1 MADIDEI
8 SKAFGMFNDGV
19 RSLQLQRSLSD
30 ANDQV
35 QQIKSSELKEAD
47 QVTQIRGVAND
58 LTRRLVGMGV
68 NAASIEQVSNSFK
81 PQQPSPFEQAVV
93 INQLNQSGQSAR
105 QKQQQDF
112 TSHENALNRTNQVKV
127 AGLKADAAKQQSGK
141 VEVGLI
147 KDLQAFDTQLVAG
160 HSLLDVLKSGTAA
173 PGLQNVPIVQAIKGA
188 TDPQFAEFQ
197 TYTNQYFDAYR
208 RAITGMA
215 AAQSELEAL
224 KKTTPNVN
232 DTPRQFEAKLK
243 AMMNIGSRVRKR
255 FLINL
260 KKSGRNVEGW
270 MTPGSA
276 TAEASDGQIDD
287 FHASAPG
294 VDAPQGAPANDHD
307 KYFF

>member
-19 RSLQLQRSLSD
+19 RSLQLQRSLND

-47 QVTQIRGVAND
+47 QVQQIRGVAND

-68 NAASIEQVSNSFK
+68 NAASIEEVSNSFK

-93 INQLNQSGQSAR
+93 LNQLTQSGQTTRA
-105 QKQQQDF
+105 KQQQDF
-112 TSHENALNRTNQVKV
+112 TAAQGELNRKNALKI
-127 AGLKADAAKQQSGK
+127 AGVKADGAAKTSGK

-147 KDLQAFDTQLVAG
+147 KDLQAFDTQLIAG

-173 PGLQNVPIVQAIKGA
+173 PGLQNVPIVTAIKGA
-188 TDPQFAEFQ
+188 TNPQFAEFQ

-270 MTPGSA
+270 MQPGSA
-276 TAEASDGQIDD
+276 ADAATGDQIDD
-287 FHASAPG
+287 FHATAPG
-294 VDAPQGAPANDHD
+294 VDAPQGAPANDHE